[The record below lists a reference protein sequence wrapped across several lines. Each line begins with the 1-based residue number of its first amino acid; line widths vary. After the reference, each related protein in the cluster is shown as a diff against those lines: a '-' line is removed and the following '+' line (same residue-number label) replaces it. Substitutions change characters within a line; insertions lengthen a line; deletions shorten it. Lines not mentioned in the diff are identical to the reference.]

1 MQSLTS
7 TPVFT
12 IGTRGSPLAVKQAE
26 EVRDRL
32 VAINGLEPDA
42 IAIKVIKTSGDI
54 ILDRPLSEVGGKGLF
69 TKEIEKALADGEIDI
84 AVHSAKDVAT
94 EIDPL
99 FALPAFLPREDVR
112 DAFISPGHAGMHA
125 LPEGT
130 VVGTSS
136 LRRRAQLLNRRPD
149 LQQVAGR
156 I

>member
-1 MQSLTS
+1 LTS

-12 IGTRGSPLAVKQAE
+12 IGTRGSPLAVRQAE

-112 DAFISPGHAGMHA
+112 DAF
-125 LPEGT
+125 L
-130 VVGTSS
+130 S
-136 LRRRAQLLNRRPD
+136 LIICPRAQ
-149 LQQVAGR
+149 
-156 I
+156 